1 MSKQKAHL
9 KTEYKVQNIEI
20 QSPQAKKKTKI
31 NLSKEDGQCKHS
43 NIQHFIKQSKQLHHR

>member
-9 KTEYKVQNIEI
+9 KTEYKVQHTEI